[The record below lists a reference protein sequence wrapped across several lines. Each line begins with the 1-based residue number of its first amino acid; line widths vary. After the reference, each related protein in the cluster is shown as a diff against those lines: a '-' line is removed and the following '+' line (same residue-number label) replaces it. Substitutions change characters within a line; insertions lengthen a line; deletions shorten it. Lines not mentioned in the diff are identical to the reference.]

1 MPCPKVSK
9 NSTSHK
15 NNHNRYIISYW
26 LDALGTGTVL
36 IEAP

>member
-15 NNHNRYIISYW
+15 IKHKIAIAIDTSY
-26 LDALGTGTVL
+26 L
-36 IEAP
+36 IG